1 MFNGLNNKLFFEF
14 LRFVKLLKP
23 KIVVIENVRG
33 ILTRDNGYAKK
44 RIEKLLNE
52 LGYNVIFNGGQRT
65 LEADVEKIDTAKWE
79 LSNEY
84 DPLFRLHREKFDQ
97 TGAKNLLVNV
107 LHIDKGL
114 NF

>member
-1 MFNGLNNKLFFEF
+1 M
-14 LRFVKLLKP
+14 
-23 KIVVIENVRG
+23 
-33 ILTRDNGYAKK
+33 
-44 RIEKLLNE
+44 
-52 LGYNVIFNGGQRT
+52 IFNGGQRT
-65 LEADVEKIDTAKWE
+65 LEADVEKIDTAKRE

-114 NF
+114 NFQFDSELAFVNERVLYCNNKQEEYRLMQKARNWAYTYIKPCMDSTAKDINMY